1 MISAIEMLERLYAL
15 NLLKDAP
22 KWWWV
27 NAGSFE
33 VMLGCVLVQNSK
45 WENVQKTLDSLR
57 KAGILPTFSGDFMQ
71 DYTDEARNYR
81 AICNIAALSQ
91 DVLSS
96 HILGLQNQK
105 AQRLILLARN
115 LLEDFDSYTSMTQHL
130 TRQWLLAQKGL
141 GRESADC
148 VLNYMCKREVLVVD
162 RYTYK
167 LLCALGVEIEEY
179 DELQRFCMR
188 GVEENL
194 ARVYALYGDDV
205 DLAYVYARFHAKI
218 VEFAKSKHS
227 PTLLQC
233 S

>member
-1 MISAIEMLERLYAL
+1 MSDLPIRILERLYGL
-15 NLLKDAP
+15 DLLKDAP

-33 VMLGCVLVQNSK
+33 VVLGCVLVQNSN

-57 KAGILPTFSGDFMQ
+57 RAGILPRFSGEFERDFH
-71 DYTDEARNYR
+71 DEARNFE
-81 AICNIAALSQ
+81 AICNIAALSKE
-91 DVLSS
+91 VLSS

-115 LLEDFDSYTSMTQHL
+115 LLEDFGSYEAITQNL
-130 TRQWLLAQKGL
+130 TREWLLAQKGV

-148 VLNYMCKREVLVVD
+148 VLNYMCRREVMVVD
-162 RYTYK
+162 RYTYR

-179 DELQRFCMR
+179 EELQGFFMR

-194 ARVYALYGDDV
+194 ARVYALYGKGV

-218 VEFAKSKHS
+218 VEFAKAKRDMR
-227 PTLLQC
+227 LIL
-233 S
+233 

>member
-1 MISAIEMLERLYAL
+1 MSDLPIRILERLYAL

-57 KAGILPTFSGDFMQ
+57 KAGILPTFSGDFKQ
-71 DYTDEARNYR
+71 DYQDEERNFW

-91 DVLSS
+91 DVLAS

-115 LLEDFDSYTSMTQHL
+115 LLEDFSSYKSMTQSL
-130 TRQWLLAQKGL
+130 NREWLLAQKGL

-148 VLNYMCKREVLVVD
+148 VLNYMCRREVMVVD

-167 LLCALGVEIEEY
+167 ILCALGVEIEDY
-179 DELQRFCMR
+179 DELQGFFVR

-194 ARVYALYGDDV
+194 ARVYALYGEEV
-205 DLAYVYARFHAKI
+205 NLAYVYARFHAKI
-218 VEFAKSKHS
+218 VEFAKSKRD
-227 PTLLQC
+227 PKTLL
-233 S
+233 